1 VASESSSPD
10 PETSSQPMELYS
22 RYLLKRNTPIHVICN
37 STIKLDLEDGETIF
51 LVANT
56 TLGNNPAKLDSWLAG
71 LRLEVFNPASQ
82 TVSKSRIKPAS
93 RKPEA

>member
-1 VASESSSPD
+1 MSSSSD
-10 PETSSQPMELYS
+10 TNFAL
-22 RYLLKRNTPIHVICN
+22 T
-37 STIKLDLEDGETIF
+37 
-51 LVANT
+51 A

-93 RKPEA
+93 RKQKA

>member
-1 VASESSSPD
+1 MTADSF
-10 PETSSQPMELYS
+10 TT
-22 RYLLKRNTPIHVICN
+22 RKR
-37 STIKLDLEDGETIF
+37 
-51 LVANT
+51 A

-93 RKPEA
+93 RKQKA

>member
-1 VASESSSPD
+1 MLCDYHSYTTWFQQLIATCEFNKVWSIVNPDSSID
-10 PETSSQPMELYS
+10 
-22 RYLLKRNTPIHVICN
+22 
-37 STIKLDLEDGETIF
+37 
-51 LVANT
+51 

-93 RKPEA
+93 RKQKA